1 MGERRARTDTERI
14 DELERQVKALG
25 EALAAMAR
33 DTPKPRRATK
43 AAQLKRDE
51 VSRILE
57 ESGLI

>member
-1 MGERRARTDTERI
+1 M
-14 DELERQVKALG
+14 KALG

-33 DTPKPRRATK
+33 DPKPGRATK
-43 AAQLKRDE
+43 AAQVKRDE